1 MPDDVTDDL
10 GHCHR
15 AEVHRAEVRAEV
27 HAEAL
32 LLSVCL
38 SDGLLMAGWAMNI
51 LATRVLSIGT
61 WSRRHAGSPASI
73 AATLG
78 RWAAHDGGATG
89 GSATGATPSP
99 RAPLTN
105 FKELTFEGSPCY
117 AEAAGVT
124 ARQA

>member
-27 HAEAL
+27 HAEVL
-32 LLSVCL
+32 LLPVCL

-73 AATLG
+73 ARHRDARPLG
-78 RWAAHDGGATG
+78 GARWRSDGGQRDRSDAV
-89 GSATGATPSP
+89 AP
-99 RAPLTN
+99 RT
-105 FKELTFEGSPCY
+105 SH
-117 AEAAGVT
+117 
-124 ARQA
+124 